1 MFGWARRWGWME
13 MENQDRFLPYCFL
26 WIFFNL
32 KLFLGVLGLRYY
44 VQTFSSC
51 IEQRATSSA
60 RASQGN
66 GFSCCGTK
74 VLDHGHCSCR
84 GMWDLPRPGI
94 KQTRVPCTGWWILN
108 PLYHQWSP
116 GWYSKSFSYW
126 KHSMVVRF
134 WGKAFPDHFWSSC
147 GGPRGWYGGD
157 TRSLW
162 VTAPN
167 WKQP

>member
-1 MFGWARRWGWME
+1 ME

-26 WIFFNL
+26 WIFLNL

-44 VQTFSSC
+44 VQTFPSC

-74 VLDHGHCSCR
+74 VLEHGHCSCR

-94 KQTRVPCTGWWILN
+94 KRTCVPCTGWWILIHCTTSEVLGGTVS
-108 PLYHQWSP
+108 PFLTESTAWWSGSGAKHFQTTSGHHVGDQEGGTVGIP
-116 GWYSKSFSYW
+116 GPF
-126 KHSMVVRF
+126 
-134 WGKAFPDHFWSSC
+134 G
-147 GGPRGWYGGD
+147 
-157 TRSLW
+157 
-162 VTAPN
+162 
-167 WKQP
+167 

>member
-1 MFGWARRWGWME
+1 ME

-26 WIFFNL
+26 WIFLNL

-44 VQTFSSC
+44 VQTFPSC

-74 VLDHGHCSCR
+74 VLEHGHCSCC

-94 KQTRVPCTGWWILN
+94 KRTCVPCTGWWILIHCTTSEVLGGTVS
-108 PLYHQWSP
+108 PFLTESTAWWSGSGAKHFQTTSGHHVGDQEGGTVGIP
-116 GWYSKSFSYW
+116 GPF
-126 KHSMVVRF
+126 
-134 WGKAFPDHFWSSC
+134 G
-147 GGPRGWYGGD
+147 
-157 TRSLW
+157 
-162 VTAPN
+162 
-167 WKQP
+167 